1 MDGQDGRQDMG
12 QGAGGIGVENGEKVT
27 VKELIMKRF
36 LPKERGSVKC
46 KFCPKL
52 LKTSNITG
60 IQRHL
65 EGQHKKEFAI
75 FKKEKDLLVQHDIDN
90 RKTPKKN
97 DTNNNRDL
105 GPKMKQAKFAW
116 KIVDKDLQR
125 KWDDALV
132 DYAADSF
139 SSYRQ
144 LSSESFKKLVAV
156 ANKKIKVKSNSTLS
170 RHMKIRAKKILNQI
184 VGQIREEKTYLK
196 SVAFTTDVWT
206 SITGDSYISL
216 TVHYID
222 R

>member
-1 MDGQDGRQDMG
+1 MEFA
-12 QGAGGIGVENGEKVT
+12 AGGSGVENGEKVT
-27 VKELIMKRF
+27 VKDLIMKRF
-36 LPKERGSVKC
+36 LPQEKGRVKC
-46 KFCPKL
+46 KFCPKY

-75 FKKEKDLLVQHDIDN
+75 FKEEKDLLAKHESDN
-90 RKTPKKN
+90 KKTQKKN
-97 DTNNNRDL
+97 EPDL

-116 KIVDKDLQR
+116 KIVDKELQR
-125 KWDDALV
+125 RWDNALV

-139 SSYRQ
+139 SSYKQ

-156 ANKKIKVKSNSTLS
+156 ANKMIKVKSRTTLS
-170 RHMKIRAKKILNQI
+170 RHMKIRANKILNQI
-184 VGQIREEKTYLK
+184 VANIREEKTFLK

>member
-1 MDGQDGRQDMG
+1 MELA
-12 QGAGGIGVENGEKVT
+12 AGGSGVENGEKVT
-27 VKELIMKRF
+27 VKDLIMKRF
-36 LPKERGSVKC
+36 LPQEKGRVKC
-46 KFCPKL
+46 KFCPKY

-75 FKKEKDLLVQHDIDN
+75 FKEEKDLLAKHESDN
-90 RKTPKKN
+90 KKTQKKN
-97 DTNNNRDL
+97 EPDL
-105 GPKMKQAKFAW
+105 GPKMMQAKFAW
-116 KIVDKDLQR
+116 KIVDKELQR
-125 KWDDALV
+125 RWDNALV

-139 SSYRQ
+139 SSYKQ

-156 ANKKIKVKSNSTLS
+156 ANKMIKVKSRTTLS
-170 RHMKIRAKKILNQI
+170 RHMKIRANKILNQI
-184 VGQIREEKTYLK
+184 VANIREEKTFLK

>member
-1 MDGQDGRQDMG
+1 MELA
-12 QGAGGIGVENGEKVT
+12 AGGSGVENGEKVT
-27 VKELIMKRF
+27 VKDLIMKRF
-36 LPKERGSVKC
+36 LPQEKGRVKC
-46 KFCPKL
+46 KFCPKY

-75 FKKEKDLLVQHDIDN
+75 FKEEKDLLAKHESDN
-90 RKTPKKN
+90 KKTQKKN
-97 DTNNNRDL
+97 EPDL
-105 GPKMKQAKFAW
+105 GPKMMQAKFAW
-116 KIVDKDLQR
+116 KIVDKEPQR
-125 KWDDALV
+125 RWDNALV
-132 DYAADSF
+132 EYAADSF
-139 SSYRQ
+139 SSYKQ

-156 ANKKIKVKSNSTLS
+156 ANKMIKVKSRTTLS
-170 RHMKIRAKKILNQI
+170 RHMKIRANKILNQI
-184 VGQIREEKTYLK
+184 VANIREEKTFLK

>member
-1 MDGQDGRQDMG
+1 MELA
-12 QGAGGIGVENGEKVT
+12 AGGSGEENGEKVT
-27 VKELIMKRF
+27 VKDLIMKRF
-36 LPKERGSVKC
+36 LPQEKGRVKC
-46 KFCPKL
+46 KFCPKY

-75 FKKEKDLLVQHDIDN
+75 FKEEKDLLAKHESDN
-90 RKTPKKN
+90 KKTQKKN
-97 DTNNNRDL
+97 EPDL

-116 KIVDKDLQR
+116 KIVDKELQR
-125 KWDDALV
+125 RWDNALV

-139 SSYRQ
+139 SSYKQ

-156 ANKKIKVKSNSTLS
+156 ANKMIKVKSRTTLS
-170 RHMKIRAKKILNQI
+170 RHMKIRANKILNQI
-184 VGQIREEKTYLK
+184 VANIREEKTFLK

>member
-1 MDGQDGRQDMG
+1 MELA
-12 QGAGGIGVENGEKVT
+12 AGGSGVENGEKVT
-27 VKELIMKRF
+27 VKDLIMKRF
-36 LPKERGSVKC
+36 LPQEKGRVKC
-46 KFCPKL
+46 KFCPKY

-75 FKKEKDLLVQHDIDN
+75 FKEEKDLLAKHESDN
-90 RKTPKKN
+90 KKTQKKN
-97 DTNNNRDL
+97 EPDL
-105 GPKMKQAKFAW
+105 GPKMMQAKFAW
-116 KIVDKDLQR
+116 KIVDKEPQR
-125 KWDDALV
+125 RWDNALV
-132 DYAADSF
+132 EYAADSF
-139 SSYRQ
+139 SSYKQ

-156 ANKKIKVKSNSTLS
+156 ANKMIKVKSRTTLS
-170 RHMKIRAKKILNQI
+170 RHMKIRANKILNQI
-184 VGQIREEKTYLK
+184 VTNIREEKTFLK